1 MRIHPSDNLPCLNV
15 STDWQRI
22 GDGLE
27 TRPVPVRMLND
38 YYLSI
43 DDSSRENYG
52 SRRWSAHL
60 VLFCCLKIDSAMPC
74 RPPLTGLDKG
84 MNDMRFSRYR

>member
-1 MRIHPSDNLPCLNV
+1 MRIHPSDNLLRLNV

-27 TRPVPVRMLND
+27 TRPIPVRMLND

-52 SRRWSAHL
+52 SRRRSAHL
-60 VLFCCLKIDSAMPC
+60 VLFCCFKIDSAMPC